1 MTDYFERQHGRPFA
15 PDPAAI
21 SAYDV
26 SADGTVLNSDGIKTT
41 AQNFQR
47 EGLNLPL
54 HSDGSSLF
62 WRGSASDVQKQ
73 EILLAQRNGKTS
85 QHDDTIIRPPPKKDL
100 LEDGSS
106 SSRSAIHKSASS
118 TPDHI
123 GSEGLERD
131 ANSKL
136 KVPRERRGVPT
147 SSVRVASYEPKD
159 AAQALPLLR
168 SLNSRSTPRNVYHDS
183 DDDSFFGREWSQVT
197 KQMLQTAASQLID
210 PLTGARPLLASASP
224 LIVAWDELAS
234 VSECEQLVEFFD
246 RHMNKYQTSE
256 TAEPPWCFSD
266 YNWAAQLTDSG
277 RLAIH
282 ETDPVPVNSTVAGI
296 TVSQLCFQH
305 PASIDALSSVL
316 PRTRAIQKRRA
327 PDFRSADS
335 VLDEIAKRL
344 AAIAGLPQVYLAPP
358 KIVEYSTNGPSQ
370 NESLA
375 CGNPEHAENDVIFSV
390 HVQLTKPRKPTV
402 EDGGIVFP
410 HTTDLGSRPI
420 LSRAGRAIIWRNLV
434 SSSIDGDACDRA
446 TKFTVLPVVQ
456 GRSLVLE
463 LAYHQRPP
471 IRTVQPT
478 TVLCTASQ
486 VTLSAKRSSCGPSR
500 TRARPRFF
508 FLLFCDCEF
517 LTVLPAG
524 CTGI

>member
-1 MTDYFERQHGRPFA
+1 MYEVF
-15 PDPAAI
+15 
-21 SAYDV
+21 DV
-26 SADGTVLNSDGIKTT
+26 S
-41 AQNFQR
+41 
-47 EGLNLPL
+47 GLC
-54 HSDGSSLF
+54 
-62 WRGSASDVQKQ
+62 
-73 EILLAQRNGKTS
+73 
-85 QHDDTIIRPPPKKDL
+85 
-100 LEDGSS
+100 
-106 SSRSAIHKSASS
+106 
-118 TPDHI
+118 
-123 GSEGLERD
+123 
-131 ANSKL
+131 
-136 KVPRERRGVPT
+136 
-147 SSVRVASYEPKD
+147 
-159 AAQALPLLR
+159 
-168 SLNSRSTPRNVYHDS
+168 
-183 DDDSFFGREWSQVT
+183 
-197 KQMLQTAASQLID
+197 LQTDIENVWCVWQ
-210 PLTGARPLLASASP
+210 ASASP

-486 VTLSAKRSSCGPSR
+486 SCQLVVPEFDDTVDGEETLEWSASDDREAAEGTYRLDDPYMNHRAHGIAAGVAAKSGDLNAEAAALESFEAAVLFSNTYKDHANLALALRRKFLRLQGLRIENDHSPELRRSQPTEEIALCQRAFKHLHAAATSAPRLEQEEAVTRILHAMQGICNN
-500 TRARPRFF
+500 RA
-508 FLLFCDCEF
+508 
-517 LTVLPAG
+517 
-524 CTGI
+524 